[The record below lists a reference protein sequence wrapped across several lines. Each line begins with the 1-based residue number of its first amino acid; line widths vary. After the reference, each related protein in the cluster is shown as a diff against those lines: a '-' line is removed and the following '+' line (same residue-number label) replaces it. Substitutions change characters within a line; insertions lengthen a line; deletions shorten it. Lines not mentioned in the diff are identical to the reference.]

1 MEHEIRKK
9 KDNKAKKN
17 IELNGKYNQKYIRE
31 KLKIIETRNLKMF
44 TL

>member
-1 MEHEIRKK
+1 MEYQIRKK

-31 KLKIIETRNLKMF
+31 KLKIIEKQNKVIKL
-44 TL
+44 

>member
-1 MEHEIRKK
+1 MEHVIRKK

-31 KLKIIETRNLKMF
+31 KLKFIEKHNKVIKL
-44 TL
+44 